1 MTNRQR
7 VFDFLAKEPERY
19 FPKQSIIDALQG
31 SPSSI
36 QDAIA
41 WLCRSKRITRSHDH
55 DHPKPGPHWRYR
67 VTPGASRPPDGRRGN
82 GFYRVSVTQ
91 Q

>member
-7 VFDFLAKEPERY
+7 VFDLLAASPNRC
-19 FPKQSIIDALQG
+19 FPKHEIVEELGG
-31 SPSSI
+31 SPSSL

-67 VTPGASRPPDGRRGN
+67 ITPGATRPPDGRYAN
-82 GFYRVSVTQ
+82 GFGRLSAA
-91 Q
+91 